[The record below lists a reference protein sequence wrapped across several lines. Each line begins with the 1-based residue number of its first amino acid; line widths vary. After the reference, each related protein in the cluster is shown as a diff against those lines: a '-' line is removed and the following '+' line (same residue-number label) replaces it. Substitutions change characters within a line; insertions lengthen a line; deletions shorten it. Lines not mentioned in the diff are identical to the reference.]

1 MIDVKELKD
10 EEIEKI
16 ASGTSRNEQIKF
28 LKSKIERLEELLL
41 VEDDPEEIAKIKE
54 EIEMYK
60 KILYDLM
67 HNHK

>member
-16 ASGTSRNEQIKF
+16 ASGTGRNEQIKF